1 MAKPAFQAIR
11 GMSDILP
18 NESGLW
24 QAFEEVVYE
33 VLSSY
38 GYREM
43 RLPLLEKTAL
53 FARSI
58 GEVTDIVEKEMYSFA
73 DRGGE
78 SLTLRPEGTAGC
90 LRACLEHGLL
100 HNKMQRLWYRG
111 PMFRYERPQKGRY
124 RQFHQ
129 IGAEAYGMAG
139 PDIDAELISMSA
151 RIWERLGIEED
162 VTLQINS
169 LGSSAARAVY
179 REHLVAYFKSR
190 HNELDADSQRRLE
203 TNPLRIL
210 DSKNPEMQGLL
221 AEAPLLLNHLDAD
234 SKRHFN
240 ELRAMLDS
248 IGLEYEIN
256 PHLVRGLD
264 YYSQTVFEWVTESL
278 GAQGTICAGGRYDG
292 LVTQLGGKATGAV
305 GFAMGMERIIAML
318 LANDNGI
325 QSSMDTYL
333 IAVGDEARSMALRLA
348 EHVRDH
354 DIRVQMHCASGNN
367 LKTLLRHAD
376 QSGARFALIASDDDL
391 KNAQITI
398 KPLRDSKARQIT
410 LGIDEAIEWLREQLN
425 REVAQMFASMMER
438 DNDDNDDDDD
448 YDWQRD

>member
-11 GMSDILP
+11 GMSDVLP
-18 NESGLW
+18 DESGLW
-24 QAFEEVVYE
+24 QALEEVVYE

-139 PDIDAELISMSA
+139 PDIDAELICMSA
-151 RIWERLGIEED
+151 RIWERLEIDKD

-169 LGSSAARAVY
+169 LGSSAARAAY

-190 HNELDADSQRRLE
+190 YNELDADSQRRLE
-203 TNPLRIL
+203 SNPLRIL
-210 DSKNPEMQGLL
+210 DSKNPEMEALL
-221 AEAPLLLNHLDAD
+221 AEAPLLLDHLDAE
-234 SKRHFN
+234 SERHFN
-240 ELRAMLDS
+240 QLRAMLDNV
-248 IGLEYEIN
+248 GLEYEIN
-256 PHLVRGLD
+256 QHLVRGLD

-318 LANDNGI
+318 LANDNRI
-325 QSSMDTYL
+325 QRTMDAYL
-333 IAVGDEARSMALRLA
+333 IAVGDEAWIRALQLA
-348 EHVRDH
+348 EYVRDH
-354 DIRVQMHCASGNN
+354 DIRVQMHCAGGNN

-376 QSGARFALIASDDDL
+376 QSGAQFALIASDDGL
-391 KNAQITI
+391 KNGQLTI
-398 KPLRDSKARQIT
+398 KPLRDRKARQIT
-410 LGIDEAIEWLREQLN
+410 LDIDEAINWLQDKVN
-425 REVAQMFASMMER
+425 RELAQMFASMMER
-438 DNDDNDDDDD
+438 MEDENDDDDD

>member
-1 MAKPAFQAIR
+1 MTKPAFQAIR

-18 NESGLW
+18 DESGLW
-24 QAFEEVVYE
+24 QLLEETVYG
-33 VLSSY
+33 VLCSY
-38 GYREM
+38 GYQEI

-53 FARSI
+53 FSRSI
-58 GEVTDIVEKEMYSFA
+58 GEVTDIVEKEMYSFT

-129 IGAEAYGMAG
+129 IGIEAYGMAG
-139 PDIDAELISMSA
+139 PDIDAELICMNA
-151 RIWERLGIEED
+151 RIWELLEVNRD

-169 LGSSAARAVY
+169 LGSSAARAAY

-190 HNELDADSQRRLE
+190 HNELDEDSQRRLQS
-203 TNPLRIL
+203 NPLRIL

-221 AEAPLLLNHLDAD
+221 AEAPLLLDYLDTD
-234 SKRHFN
+234 SERHFN

-248 IGLEYEIN
+248 INMDYEVN

-292 LVTQLGGKATGAV
+292 LVTQLGGKALGAV
-305 GFAMGMERIIAML
+305 GCAMGMERLIAMM
-318 LANDNGI
+318 LASGL
-325 QSSMDTYL
+325 STPRKTDTYL
-333 IAVGDEARSMALRLA
+333 ITIGDAARGRALRVA
-348 EHVRDH
+348 EYLRSH
-354 DIRVQMHCASGNN
+354 DIWLQMHCGSGGS

-376 QSGARFALIASDDDL
+376 QSGAQFALILGEDEVNSD
-391 KNAQITI
+391 QITI
-398 KPLRDSKARQIT
+398 KPLRKPGARQMT
-410 LGIDEAIEWLREQLN
+410 MSIDEAAAWLNEQLYQELEQN
-425 REVAQMFASMMER
+425 FAAMME
-438 DNDDNDDDDD
+438 D
-448 YDWQRD
+448 